1 MHVPQFQR
9 VSKNLH
15 ICMMSTTGP
24 NFRYNCR
31 LYPSMISSCT
41 IDWFQRWPD
50 EALLVV
56 ANSYL
61 EEKLNLENKEVS
73 S

>member
-1 MHVPQFQR
+1 MI
-9 VSKNLH
+9 SA
-15 ICMMSTTGP
+15 TGP
-24 NFRYNCR
+24 NFRHNCR
-31 LYPSMISSCT
+31 VYPSMISSCT

-56 ANSYL
+56 ASSYL
-61 EEKLNLENKEVS
+61 KEKLKVEDKEVS

>member
-1 MHVPQFQR
+1 
-9 VSKNLH
+9 
-15 ICMMSTTGP
+15 MMCTTGP
-24 NFRYNCR
+24 NFRHSCR
-31 LYPSMISSCT
+31 VYPSMISSCT

-50 EALLVV
+50 EAFLIV

-61 EEKLNLENKEVS
+61 EEKLNVENKEVS